1 MMKRLAAVLALGMA
15 TTVAFAS
22 PASAHGERSQEAF
35 LRMRTIGWTDV
46 VFDGG
51 HRDANGDIVL
61 AQGEKFT
68 IKGVARLMN
77 TWPDTLAKGLPR
89 IGYINVATQGPCVE
103 MLTRTIN
110 GISTPGRIEIT
121 KGHTYSFD
129 ETMMGRRVGRWHV
142 HPTFAV
148 KGAGTL
154 LGPGQWIRVTP
165 HSFSSPVKLYN
176 GKSINLENYHLV
188 SVWTLQ
194 VIGFVLGLIWILWW
208 TWWGKTAKGNPRRT
222 VTNPAVTLAIPLN
235 DDGVAVGLNT
245 KKDHRVVNIIA
256 LATALFLLIGWIWQA
271 SAFPVKIPQ
280 QVVEYEPPPT
290 PLDTVPTL
298 AMVDARSAKY
308 DYQAKVLRL
317 EVDAKNVSTSPIE
330 LSQFVTST
338 LTFVN
343 PASGATP
350 YGQYQDALK
359 LSSGG
364 KIEPGQTATL
374 VIELPGQRFDDEHLL
389 PKGESQL
396 TVSGLLVFKDGAGNK
411 SSAEM
416 EEPLQPHY
424 VS

>member
-1 MMKRLAAVLALGMA
+1 MMKRLAAVLLMGMA

-51 HRDANGDIVL
+51 QKDAQGDIVI

-121 KGHTYSFD
+121 KGHTYSFE

-176 GKSINLENYHLV
+176 GKTINLENYHLV

-194 VIGFVLGLIWILWW
+194 VIGFLLGMIWIFWW

-235 DDGVAVGLNT
+235 DDGIAVGLNT

-280 QVVEYEPPPT
+280 QVVQFQPPKT
-290 PLDTVPTL
+290 ALDRVPTL
-298 AMVDARSAKY
+298 AEVDARSAKY

-343 PASGATP
+343 PAGSSTPSGP
-350 YGQYQDALK
+350 YVDALK
-359 LSSGG
+359 LSPSGT
-364 KIEPGQTATL
+364 IQPGQTTTL
-374 VIELPGQRFDDEHLL
+374 VIELPGRRFDDEHLL
-389 PKGESQL
+389 PIGESQL
-396 TVSGLLVFKDGAGNK
+396 TISGLMVFKDAAGQK
-411 SSAEM
+411 YSAEI
-416 EEPLQPHY
+416 EEPLQPKY
-424 VS
+424 IS

>member
-1 MMKRLAAVLALGMA
+1 MMKRLAAVLLFGLA
-15 TTVAFAS
+15 TMLAFAS
-22 PASAHGERSQEAF
+22 PASAHGEKSQEAF

-51 HRDANGDIVL
+51 QRDAQGDIVI

-77 TWPDTLAKGLPR
+77 TWPDTLAAGLPR

-110 GISTPGRIEIT
+110 GVSTPGRIEIT
-121 KGHTYSFD
+121 KGHTYAFD
-129 ETMMGRRVGRWHV
+129 ETLMGRRVGRWHV

-154 LGPGQWIRVTP
+154 LGPGQWVRVTP
-165 HSFSSPVKLYN
+165 HAFASPLKLYN
-176 GKSINLENYHLV
+176 GKTINLENYNLV

-194 VIGFVLGLIWILWW
+194 VIGFLIGLVWIFWW

-235 DDGVAVGLNT
+235 DDGLAVGLNT

-256 LATALFLLIGWIWQA
+256 LVTALFLLIGWIWQA

-280 QVVEYEPPPT
+280 QVVQFEPPKT
-290 PLDTVPTL
+290 ALDTVPTL
-298 AMVDARSAKY
+298 AEVDARSAKY
-308 DYQAKVLRL
+308 DYQSKVLRL
-317 EVDAKNVSTSPIE
+317 EIDAKNVSNSPIE
-330 LSQFVTST
+330 LAQFVTST

-343 PASGATP
+343 PATGTP
-350 YGQYQDALK
+350 SGQYQDALK
-359 LSSGG
+359 LSSAGS
-364 KIEPGQTATL
+364 IDPGRTTTL
-374 VIELPGQRFDDEHLL
+374 VIELPGSRFDDEHLL
-389 PKGESQL
+389 PVGESQL
-396 TVSGLLVFKDGAGNK
+396 TISGLLVFKDAAGQK
-411 SSAEM
+411 YSAEI
-416 EEPLQPHY
+416 EEPLQPKY

>member
-1 MMKRLAAVLALGMA
+1 MMKRLAAVLLMGMA

-51 HRDANGDIVL
+51 QRDANGDIVL

-121 KGHTYSFD
+121 KGHTYSFE

-165 HSFSSPVKLYN
+165 HAFSSPVKLYN
-176 GKSINLENYHLV
+176 GKTINLENYHLV

-194 VIGFVLGLIWILWW
+194 VIGFLLGMIWIFWW

-235 DDGVAVGLNT
+235 DDGIAVGLNT

-280 QVVEYEPPPT
+280 QVVEYEPPLT
-290 PLDTVPTL
+290 ALDTVPTL
-298 AMVDARSAKY
+298 ATVDARSAKY

-343 PASGATP
+343 PAGSSTPSGP
-350 YGQYQDALK
+350 YVDALK
-359 LSSGG
+359 LSPSGT
-364 KIEPGQTATL
+364 IQPGQTTTL
-374 VIELPGQRFDDEHLL
+374 VIELPGRRFDDEHLL
-389 PKGESQL
+389 PIGESQL
-396 TVSGLLVFKDGAGNK
+396 TISGLMVFKDAAGQK
-411 SSAEM
+411 YSAEI
-416 EEPLQPHY
+416 EEPLQPKY
-424 VS
+424 IS

>member
-1 MMKRLAAVLALGMA
+1 MMKRLAAVLLLGMA
-15 TTVAFAS
+15 TTLAFAS

-51 HRDANGDIVL
+51 HRDANGDIVI

-103 MLTRTIN
+103 MLARTIN

-154 LGPGQWIRVTP
+154 LRPGQWIRVTP
-165 HSFSSPVKLYN
+165 PSFLS
-176 GKSINLENYHLV
+176 
-188 SVWTLQ
+188 
-194 VIGFVLGLIWILWW
+194 
-208 TWWGKTAKGNPRRT
+208 
-222 VTNPAVTLAIPLN
+222 
-235 DDGVAVGLNT
+235 
-245 KKDHRVVNIIA
+245 
-256 LATALFLLIGWIWQA
+256 
-271 SAFPVKIPQ
+271 PVKIPHRA
-280 QVVEYEPPPT
+280 VEYEPPMT
-290 PLDTVPTL
+290 ALDTAPTL
-298 AMVDARSAKY
+298 AAVDARSAKY

-338 LTFVN
+338 LTFNN
-343 PASGATP
+343 PAGGSASSGP
-350 YGQYQDALK
+350 YQDAMK
-359 LSSGG
+359 LSSSGT
-364 KIEPGQTATL
+364 IPPRQTTTL
-374 VIELPGQRFDDEHLL
+374 VFDL
-389 PKGESQL
+389 
-396 TVSGLLVFKDGAGNK
+396 AG
-411 SSAEM
+411 S
-416 EEPLQPHY
+416 H
-424 VS
+424 V

>member
-1 MMKRLAAVLALGMA
+1 MMKRLAAVLLMGMA

-51 HRDANGDIVL
+51 QRDDKGDIVV

-110 GISTPGRIEIT
+110 GISTPGRIEIF
-121 KGHTYSFD
+121 KGHTYSFE

-165 HSFSSPVKLYN
+165 HAFSSPVKLYN
-176 GKSINLENYHLV
+176 GKTINLENYHLV

-194 VIGFVLGLIWILWW
+194 VIGFLLGLVWIFWW

-235 DDGVAVGLNT
+235 DDGIAVGLNT

-280 QVVEYEPPPT
+280 QVVEYEPPLT
-290 PLDTVPTL
+290 ALDTVPTL
-298 AMVDARSAKY
+298 AAVDARSAKY

-317 EVDAKNVSTSPIE
+317 EVDAKNVSTSPIV

-343 PASGATP
+343 PAGSSTPSGP
-350 YGQYQDALK
+350 YVDALK
-359 LSSGG
+359 LSPSGT
-364 KIEPGQTATL
+364 IQPGQTTTL
-374 VIELPGQRFDDEHLL
+374 VIELPGRRFDDEHLL
-389 PKGESQL
+389 PIGESQL
-396 TVSGLLVFKDGAGNK
+396 TISGLMVFKDAAGQK
-411 SSAEM
+411 YSAEI
-416 EEPLQPHY
+416 EEPLQPKY
-424 VS
+424 IS

>member
-1 MMKRLAAVLALGMA
+1 
-15 TTVAFAS
+15 
-22 PASAHGERSQEAF
+22 
-35 LRMRTIGWTDV
+35 MRTIGWTDV

-51 HRDANGDIVL
+51 QRDAKGDIVV

-103 MLTRTIN
+103 MLARTIN
-110 GISTPGRIEIT
+110 GISTPGRIEIF
-121 KGHTYSFD
+121 KGHTYSFE

-154 LGPGQWIRVTP
+154 LGPGQWFRVTP

-176 GKSINLENYHLV
+176 GKTINLENYHLV

-194 VIGFVLGLIWILWW
+194 VIGFLLGLVWIFWW

-235 DDGVAVGLNT
+235 DDGIAVGLNT

-280 QVVEYEPPPT
+280 QVVEYEPPLT
-290 PLDTVPTL
+290 ALDAVPTL
-298 AMVDARSAKY
+298 AAVDARSAKY

-343 PASGATP
+343 PAGSSTPSGP
-350 YGQYQDALK
+350 YVDALK
-359 LSSGG
+359 LSPSGT
-364 KIEPGQTATL
+364 IQPGQTATL
-374 VIELPGQRFDDEHLL
+374 VIDLPGSRFDDEHLL
-389 PKGESQL
+389 PVGESQL
-396 TVSGLLVFKDGAGNK
+396 TISGLLVFKDAAGQK
-411 SSAEM
+411 YSAEM
-416 EEPLQPHY
+416 EVPLQPKY
-424 VS
+424 IS